1 MARASAS
8 STLDSPRKRWYRG
21 PAGERWWFAAVLIPG
36 ALTAAVVA
44 TQGSSI
50 QTDLQTRVESSLEAA
65 GMVGVQ
71 VEMSGR
77 SVHLTVPTGQNTQ
90 RAVDT
95 ASSVEGVGAVDAER
109 VAANAAEARACED
122 LQAKIDKVTE
132 TRGVL
137 FPGGSASLSGSAA
150 SQVSSIAK
158 LVVKCPS
165 ATVTVDGHA
174 DASVLDKSSVSLRRA
189 EAVAS
194 ALARGG
200 VKSTR
205 IETNGYADTFPISR
219 DDTAEARAANNRV
232 VITVAED

>member
-1 MARASAS
+1 MARAGAS
-8 STLDSPRKRWYRG
+8 STIASPRKRWYRAS
-21 PAGERWWFAAVLIPG
+21 PGERWWFAAVLIPG

-50 QTDLQTRVESSLEAA
+50 ESDLQSRVESSLVAA
-65 GMVGVQ
+65 GVTGVQ

-77 SVHLTVPTGQNTQ
+77 AVHLTVPTGQNEQ
-90 RAVDT
+90 KAVDT
-95 ASSVEGVGAVDAER
+95 AAGVEGVGAVDAER
-109 VAANAAEARACED
+109 VAASAAEARACED

-137 FPGGSASLSGSAA
+137 FPGGSASLSGSAS
-150 SQVSSIAK
+150 SQVSAIAK
-158 LVVKCPS
+158 LLVKCPA
-165 ATVTVDGHA
+165 ATVKVDGHA
-174 DASVLDKSSVSLRRA
+174 DASVLDKSGVSLRRA
-189 EAVAS
+189 EAVRS

-205 IETNGYADTFPISR
+205 IETNGYGDTFPIAR

-232 VITVAED
+232 VITVED